1 MREPAFWSL
10 ALVDI
15 ADPDYTQVWVDVL
28 PAHASADPSA
38 WARNLLST
46 ASLPR
51 WIAMLLG
58 ASAAMRRRPAHCD
71 RLAVTRVEGD
81 EALVAVDARRL
92 DVRVGVGVD
101 EQNALV
107 RVVTAMR
114 FKGVG
119 GRLASLP
126 VRAAL
131 ALLVRGMIARAR
143 RDMSGVTR

>member
-15 ADPDYTQVWVDVL
+15 SDPDYTHVWVDVL

-46 ASLPR
+46 SALPR
-51 WIAMLLG
+51 WMALTLSVL
-58 ASAAMRRRPAHCD
+58 ATLRRRPARCD
-71 RLAVTRVEGD
+71 RLSVSRVQGD
-81 EALVAVDARRL
+81 EALVALDARRL

-101 EQNALV
+101 EQHSLV
-107 RVVTAMR
+107 RVVAAMR
-114 FKGVG
+114 FKGAG

-126 VRAAL
+126 VRAGL
-131 ALLVRGMIARAR
+131 ALLARGMIARAR

>member
-10 ALVDI
+10 ALADI
-15 ADPDYTQVWVDVL
+15 ADPDYTQVWIDVL

-46 ASLPR
+46 SALPR
-51 WIAMLLG
+51 WVALALAG
-58 ASAAMRRRPAHCD
+58 VAALRRRPAHCD
-71 RLAVTRVEGD
+71 RLAVSRVVGD
-81 EALVAVDARRL
+81 EALVAVNARRL

-101 EQNALV
+101 EQNSLV
-107 RVVTAMR
+107 RVVAAMR
-114 FKGVG
+114 FKGAS

-126 VRAAL
+126 VRAGL
-131 ALLVRGMIARAR
+131 ALLARGMIARAR